1 MPESP
6 AVRAPILTTV
16 LPHERRTGGEIVT
29 LAIADALGRAG
40 YSVPIVGYRRA
51 GAASGPAEFVCAGTR
66 PIETAGAGTRV
77 LPWAVGSLAR
87 GIPYSMA
94 KYRSRRYL
102 RAARGALGERP
113 ALALLDHAQTHFA
126 ARELERCGAPVVF
139 VAHNV
144 ETEVYRRL
152 AREASSRAHGW
163 IYSREARLMAASE
176 SALTRRADQ
185 VWALTDDD
193 AALLRLIDPGAN
205 VRTLTVA
212 SPMSALEPRAPECD
226 VALLG
231 TWNWQTNS
239 QGLIW
244 FSQEVVSLLPTGTRV
259 WVAGVG
265 AEWLRGRHPE
275 VSVLGRVADA
285 QEFLSKARVVAVPS
299 TAGGGVQVK
308 TLDAV
313 ATGLPVVATRAA
325 TRGLAQLPRSV
336 TVADSAREFADA
348 LRQSISGNGGGDRPC
363 RDAVEW
369 SQARASR
376 FEAEVGGWAAEIRS
390 TARTG

>member
-29 LAIADALGRAG
+29 LAIAEALRRAG
-40 YSVPIVGYRRA
+40 NSVPIVGYRRA
-51 GAASGPAEFVCAGTR
+51 GAASGPAEVVCAGTR
-66 PIETAGAGTRV
+66 PIETAGAGARV
-77 LPWAVGSLAR
+77 LPWVVGSLAL
-87 GIPYSMA
+87 GIPYSVA

-102 RAARGALGERP
+102 RAARGVLGERP

-126 ARELERCGAPVVF
+126 VRELERCGAPMVF

-144 ETEVYRRL
+144 ESDVYRRL
-152 AREASSRAHGW
+152 ARDASSRAHRW
-163 IYSREARLMAASE
+163 VYSREARLMAASE

-193 AALLRLIDPGAN
+193 AALLRLIDPGAD

-212 SPMSALEPRAPECD
+212 SPMSPLDPRPPECD

-231 TWNWQTNS
+231 TWNWQANAR
-239 QGLIW
+239 GLNW
-244 FSQEVVSLLPTGTRV
+244 FSQEVVSLLPSGTSVR
-259 WVAGVG
+259 VAGAG
-265 AEWLRGRHPE
+265 AEWLRGRHPG

-285 QEFLSKARVVAVPS
+285 REFLSRARVVAVPS

-336 TVADSAREFADA
+336 TVVDSAREFAEA
-348 LRQSISGNGGGDRPC
+348 LCRSISGNGSGGRTC

-369 SQARASR
+369 SRARASR
-376 FEAEVGGWAAEIRS
+376 FDAEVGQWAAEAGG